1 MSNKSGIYC
10 IMNIS
15 NNKKYI
21 GSSICIYSR
30 WKQHKTSLRRG
41 NHQNRYLQ
49 ASWNKY
55 GESNFRFFIIEE
67 IQAKRTSELFERED
81 YYMKIYNSLNGD
93 YGYNID
99 LAGCKTEITDRS
111 NIKYRPIIILNKDG
125 VFIKEFISMAEAS
138 RELNVNMKRLDEVL
152 HGRENGSKK
161 RFRVNGFIP
170 VYKNLYN
177 KEIQYSHKANRG
189 IKVVKLDSDKNVVD
203 TYDNANDA
211 TIKTG
216 INRANIYEAIYNG
229 NMHKG
234 FYYTQVSKS
243 GEIML
248 DNINDHNSP
257 NNTKKV
263 KRIVVSN
270 DLETIHFNSIKEAMN
285 HFGMS
290 YDKVRYIR
298 LKLRGGKIIN
308 GYKWEYE

>member
-1 MSNKSGIYC
+1 MSNRSGIYC
-10 IMNIS
+10 ILNTVS
-15 NNKKYI
+15 NKRYI

-30 WKQHKTSLRRG
+30 WQQHRNRLRG
-41 NHQNRYLQ
+41 NVHENRYLQ
-49 ASWNKY
+49 ASWNKH
-55 GESNFRFFIIEE
+55 GESSFKFFIIEE
-67 IQAKRTSELFERED
+67 VEARKTNELFEKED
-81 YYMKIYNSLNGD
+81 YYMKLYCSLEPD
-93 YGYNID
+93 SGYNID
-99 LAGCKTEITDRS
+99 LAGCKTHITERS
-111 NIKYRPIIILNKDG
+111 ERAYRPIIILNKDG
-125 VFIKEFISMAEAS
+125 MFVKEFISMAEAS
-138 RELNVNMKRLDEVL
+138 RELNMNMKRLDEVL
-152 HGRENGSKK
+152 HGRENGGKK

-170 VYKNLYN
+170 VYKNLYD
-177 KEIQYSHKANRG
+177 KEIQYSHKDNRG

-298 LKLRGGKIIN
+298 LKLRSGKIIN
-308 GYKWEYE
+308 GYKWKYE